1 MTEHERMVLEARL
14 RAAQRLVRALE
25 RALEAPTSSCD
36 EPHIKPPQESM
47 RTPWSRGGP
56 DGWGPT
62 SGDRTLF
69 SSSKRNNS
77 RAKKHGKVRRLK
89 APHKR

>member
-1 MTEHERMVLEARL
+1 MTEHERKVLEGRL

-25 RALEAPTSSCD
+25 GALEGPTTPGC
-36 EPHIKPPQESM
+36 EAVLPPMESM
-47 RTPWSRGGP
+47 RTPWSKGGP
-56 DGWGPT
+56 DGWGPN
-62 SGDRTLF
+62 SGDRSHF

-77 RAKKHGKVRRLK
+77 RNRKHGKVRRVK